1 MNGRPFSI
9 GASSNPLVQILSL
22 VVFAVIVVGAV
33 IMGAF
38 VLLAFVGVA
47 AVAVLVF
54 AVRSWWFKRK
64 LRNSSGPFGDDPN
77 PVKDTR
83 YIEGEYKVI
92 DTDAEAKRRRSNE
105 DPRE

>member
-38 VLLAFVGVA
+38 VLLAFVGFA

-54 AVRSWWFKRK
+54 AVRGWWLKRK
-64 LRNSSGPFGDDPN
+64 LRNSSSPFGDEPSS
-77 PVKDTR
+77 VKNVG

-92 DTDAEAKRRRSNE
+92 DSDAKRRRSNE

>member
-38 VLLAFVGVA
+38 VLLAFVGFA

-54 AVRSWWFKRK
+54 AVRSWWLKRK
-64 LRNSSGPFGDDPN
+64 LRASTNPFGDEPSPAKN
-77 PVKDTR
+77 VG

-92 DTDAEAKRRRSNE
+92 DADAKRRRSNE
-105 DPRE
+105 GPRE

>member
-22 VVFAVIVVGAV
+22 VVFAVIVAGAV

-47 AVAVLVF
+47 AIAVVVLS
-54 AVRSWWFKRK
+54 VRSWWLKRK
-64 LRNSSGPFGDDPN
+64 LRSSSAPFGDDPK
-77 PVKDTR
+77 PVKGVR
-83 YIEGEYKVI
+83 YIEGEFKVI
-92 DTDAEAKRRRSNE
+92 DSDAEAKRRRSNE